1 LSSTLTAAS
10 ELAQRVDEVTGRA
23 GPGRSLHH
31 GSLRFL
37 RTAALPVGVQ
47 GPTAGVI
54 IGPAIIAG
62 IVGEPGALAQV
73 LALVA
78 MGFVAYAFVVFSR
91 SFNTAGSVYAF
102 NGSALGPGY
111 GFVSAWLLLLVYLSF
126 AAGVYASTADI
137 GQALLASFGVHL
149 GWVWLGLA
157 GAVLA
162 LALAFT
168 SIGFGSLVI
177 LLCEGVAVA
186 LITVV
191 AIAVLAAGGYHHHG
205 ITAAPFSAHGVS
217 LPVLALGLTAA
228 FGQFSGFESA
238 ATLGEEARRST
249 RIIPAAIGWSL
260 AGAAAVYI
268 FFTWVVYVA
277 YPGPAAI
284 AASPAPLVSIAD
296 VYLGSAVGMAVNVAG
311 LISAFGAQLACL
323 TAAARLAFALGRET
337 SRHPA
342 SSLLTR
348 TWRRYGSPAGALA
361 VTGAVSIAALAAFGA
376 EGTATRAATLIIQYG
391 AYLILAAYLLT
402 VIAALAWTWRTAR
415 RPLPLAILAVGV
427 AVLGYVLY
435 RTFAP
440 FPPAPFSWVVAAAAA
455 SAAAGAALLLTPG
468 LLARLRQSTLLAVTT
483 ADSRPRNGSG
493 GLDAGAASGRGSGHI
508 RRPR

>member
-1 LSSTLTAAS
+1 MSSTVAAAG

-23 GPGRSLHH
+23 GPGRSLRH

-296 VYLGSAVGMAVNVAG
+296 VYPGRGTR
-311 LISAFGAQLACL
+311 LATPTPGRREPEARRIL
-323 TAAARLAFALGRET
+323 RVSTPPVSLRGPRATVDATPRSRARGGWRPPGELRLHQATAAFLALTSPRRAEMIVGPAGTGRTFTAVRIAHAWRAEGKGQVVGSPRPAPGGTSWPRPGSRWPRTPLSSSATCPATAKPAAR
-337 SRHPA
+337 PA
-342 SSLLTR
+342 SARTR
-348 TWRRYGSPAGALA
+348 WSSWMRPPPPPCPTWLPSSATPPVPVPRWSSPAS
-361 VTGAVSIAALAAFGA
+361 TPSS
-376 EGTATRAATLIIQYG
+376 
-391 AYLILAAYLLT
+391 
-402 VIAALAWTWRTAR
+402 
-415 RPLPLAILAVGV
+415 
-427 AVLGYVLY
+427 
-435 RTFAP
+435 AP
-440 FPPAPFSWVVAAAAA
+440 
-455 SAAAGAALLLTPG
+455 
-468 LLARLRQSTLLAVTT
+468 R
-483 ADSRPRNGSG
+483 
-493 GLDAGAASGRGSGHI
+493 
-508 RRPR
+508 

>member
-1 LSSTLTAAS
+1 MSAIVTPAQDLAAC
-10 ELAQRVDEVTGRA
+10 VDEATAGA
-23 GPGRSLHH
+23 GPGRSLRR

-37 RTAALPVGVQ
+37 RTAALPVGIQ

-78 MGFVAYAFVVFSR
+78 MGFVAYAFVVFTR

-111 GFVSAWLLLLVYLSF
+111 GFVSAWLLLLVYTSF
-126 AAGVYASTADI
+126 AAGVYAATADI
-137 GQALLASFGVHL
+137 AQALLASFGLHV

-157 GAVLA
+157 GAALA
-162 LALAFT
+162 LALAYT
-168 SIGFGSLVI
+168 SIGFSSLVI
-177 LLCEGVAVA
+177 LAAEGAAVA

-205 ITAAPFSAHGVS
+205 ISAAPFSPHGAS
-217 LPVLALGLTAA
+217 LPVLALGVTAA

-249 RIIPAAIGWSL
+249 RTIPAAIGWSL
-260 AGAAAVYI
+260 FGAAAIYI
-268 FFTWVVYVA
+268 FFTWIVYST

-284 AASPAPLVSIAD
+284 AAAPAPLVHVAD
-296 VYLGSAVGMAVNVAG
+296 VYLGSGVGTAVNAAG

-323 TAAARLAFALGRET
+323 NAAARLAFALGRET
-337 SRHPA
+337 SGA
-342 SSLLTR
+342 GVLTR
-348 TWRRYGSPAGALA
+348 TWRRHGSPAGALT
-361 VTGAVSIAALAAFGA
+361 VVGAVSVAALVAFGS
-376 EGTATRAATLIIQYG
+376 EHTATRAATLIIQYG
-391 AYLILAAYLLT
+391 AYLILAAYLMT
-402 VIAALAWTWRTAR
+402 VTAALAWTLRTGR
-415 RPLPLAILAVGV
+415 RPLPLAILATGTV
-427 AVLGYVLY
+427 VLGYVLY

-440 FPPAPFSWVVAAAAA
+440 FPAAPFGWVVLAAGV
-455 SAAAGAALLLTPG
+455 SVAAGAIILLTPG
-468 LLARLRQSTLLAVTT
+468 LLPRMRRSPLLAVTAAAT
-483 ADSRPRNGSG
+483 HPRTMTSTTR
-493 GLDAGAASGRGSGHI
+493 RGPAPGH
-508 RRPR
+508 RR